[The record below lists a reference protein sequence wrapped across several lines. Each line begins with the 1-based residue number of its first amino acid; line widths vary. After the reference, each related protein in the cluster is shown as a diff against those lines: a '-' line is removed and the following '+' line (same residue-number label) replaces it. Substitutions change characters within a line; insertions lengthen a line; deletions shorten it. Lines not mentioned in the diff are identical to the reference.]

1 MTMTQTEMALKMVDA
16 FPLDPYEN
24 IDTDG
29 DGIGDDDDLDDDNDG
44 LSDTTETKYGTN
56 SLVADS
62 DGDGLKDGAEIRF
75 NTNP

>member
-1 MTMTQTEMALKMVDA
+1 MKDA

-44 LSDTTETKYGTN
+44 LSDST
-56 SLVADS
+56 D
-62 DGDGLKDGAEIRF
+62 
-75 NTNP
+75 